1 MESILSAFNN
11 WDQEQQRILD
21 ICERVA
27 GFVIKRGEYLMTSVY
42 DGSQI
47 VMFESLDEVH
57 FESMIMR
64 FCREDGVTVE
74 QCLKRGEDGFMFVNP
89 ERKQEATARCE
100 QVNVGLMV
108 NVN

>member
-11 WDQEQQRILD
+11 WDQEQQRIID

-57 FESMIMR
+57 FESMIMS
-64 FCREDGVTVE
+64 FSREVGVTVE
-74 QCLKRGEDGFMFVNP
+74 QCAKRGEDGFMFGNP
-89 ERKQEATARCE
+89 NRLLDARARCA
-100 QVNVGLMV
+100 QVNAELMG
-108 NVN
+108 